1 MEQSGADV
9 MPPSR
14 WGKRTHSKTAQ
25 FFALLATV
33 SALCSSPAEA
43 QEGCEFVYPS
53 GDLSIVTLAGGNR
66 ITYVGTPHML
76 CRDGVEIW
84 ADSSISYAE
93 TGLEH
98 LIGNIR
104 FLDDAGELRADEA
117 RYFSEQG
124 RLQASGNVFVQDT
137 LDGFTI
143 ENGNLV
149 YLRPTDFRDEAEI
162 TVSIAD
168 DRFRPRAILKM
179 KADDSAQPGTEPDEI
194 VRTLEED
201 SVDIPYTV
209 VGDRIFLRGTNY
221 FRSVGDVT
229 IERESLLAFA
239 DSAEYDEVSGRI
251 HLAGSAKV
259 EVPNYNLAGKT
270 IDMVLDGNSFKMI
283 AAHEEAIL
291 VGDDLTITSPE
302 IQLYMNEGLLDRLV
316 AFTHTNEGVRTV
328 EPPVPQPVAV
338 GEDFQLTADSLDIS
352 VPKEVMEK
360 IFAGGNA
367 RSVSVARDSLNV
379 DVLPEIAR
387 SDWLEGDTIIVTFEP
402 TTPAPSEGGAAT
414 ADTAQSDYRIKRIVA
429 RVRARSLYR
438 LIPSD
443 TTALPGVDAPA
454 IHYVTGDEITII
466 MNEGEA
472 DQLEV
477 QGRTHGFH
485 LEPLSSA
492 ESDSL
497 GLDSATIDT
506 TVIAD
511 SSTARDTV
519 PNISSGSSILGSKRL
534 PQPPR
539 PILPRVSGRAA
550 ILHTWRWM

>member
-1 MEQSGADV
+1 M
-9 MPPSR
+9 
-14 WGKRTHSKTAQ
+14 
-25 FFALLATV
+25 
-33 SALCSSPAEA
+33 
-43 QEGCEFVYPS
+43 
-53 GDLSIVTLAGGNR
+53 
-66 ITYVGTPHML
+66 
-76 CRDGVEIW
+76 
-84 ADSSISYAE
+84 
-93 TGLEH
+93 
-98 LIGNIR
+98 
-104 FLDDAGELRADEA
+104 
-117 RYFSEQG
+117 
-124 RLQASGNVFVQDT
+124 
-137 LDGFTI
+137 
-143 ENGNLV
+143 
-149 YLRPTDFRDEAEI
+149 
-162 TVSIAD
+162 
-168 DRFRPRAILKM
+168 
-179 KADDSAQPGTEPDEI
+179 
-194 VRTLEED
+194 
-201 SVDIPYTV
+201 
-209 VGDRIFLRGTNY
+209 
-221 FRSVGDVT
+221 
-229 IERESLLAFA
+229 
-239 DSAEYDEVSGRI
+239 
-251 HLAGSAKV
+251 
-259 EVPNYNLAGKT
+259 
-270 IDMVLDGNSFKMI
+270 
-283 AAHEEAIL
+283 
-291 VGDDLTITSPE
+291 
-302 IQLYMNEGLLDRLV
+302 
-316 AFTHTNEGVRTV
+316 
-328 EPPVPQPVAV
+328 
-338 GEDFQLTADSLDIS
+338 
-352 VPKEVMEK
+352 
-360 IFAGGNA
+360 
-367 RSVSVARDSLNV
+367 ARDSLNV
-379 DVLPEIAR
+379 DALPEIAR

-402 TTPAPSEGGAAT
+402 TTPVPSEGGAAT